1 MEQGYESKQSRGVS
15 PTREAEELNALPP
28 LALSAALTDR
38 LPGASLRVSAP
49 PYIPQIRLWL
59 LNDLFEHRAL
69 APEVINA
76 LMEEPPYWTFCWAS
90 GQVLA
95 QHLLMHPESVR
106 GRCVVDV
113 GPGSGVV
120 AIAAALAG
128 AERVIACDLDA
139 NALLAVSANA
149 ELNGVQIEQSMDLG
163 KCLADASVV
172 TAADILYDRDNLEL
186 LESFRAAQQVLLADS
201 RIRDLAAPGY
211 SLFHRQASTTWP
223 DLAESQ
229 EFNEVR
235 LYEACSEPWP
245 HKSV

>member
-1 MEQGYESKQSRGVS
+1 MKAHSLSLRGGE
-15 PTREAEELNALPP
+15 PEKRMAAP
-28 LALSAALTDR
+28 LALSAVLTEH
-38 LPGASLRVSAP
+38 LPGASLAVSTP
-49 PYIPQIRLWL
+49 PNIPQMRLWL
-59 LNDLFEHRAL
+59 LNDLFEHQAL
-69 APEVINA
+69 EPEVINA

-95 QHLLMHPESVR
+95 QYVLSHPEMVR
-106 GRCVVDV
+106 GRTVVDV

-149 ELNGVQIEQSMDLG
+149 ELNGVQIQQSMDLDE
-163 KCLADASVV
+163 CLADAEVV
-172 TAADILYDRDNLEL
+172 TAADILYDRDNLGL
-186 LESFRAAQQVLLADS
+186 LESFRTARQVLLADS
-201 RIRDLAAPGY
+201 RIRDLNAPGY
-211 SLFHRQASTTWP
+211 ALFHRQVSTTWP

-245 HKSV
+245 HIPV